1 MNTTNNNSKE
11 QCTAAVSATHSG
23 SSKTKM
29 MIMAAVF
36 AALTA
41 VCSQI
46 QIPLA
51 PVPINLATFA
61 IFITAGLLGKRWGT
75 VSLIVYVLLGAV
87 GLPVFAGFTG
97 GFGIITGP
105 TGGYIIGYIFT
116 AFITG
121 YIIEFFSSK
130 KTSARVAEYSA
141 NAYSES
147 LVSQYQESYEAIVE
161 GFLSKEYLRDVDI
174 ATPSQVEMLD
184 QFNQTDVDYD
194 DTQTIVSLFGKQAK
208 ATPDSVAVVYKDK
221 RYKTWEGKEKAVKKL
236 LKEFM
241 KAITTK

>member
-23 SSKTKM
+23 SSNTKM

-141 NAYSES
+141 NAASSVPSYPLLALAMASGLAICYLLGTIWFIYLTGWTLGKALMS
-147 LVSQYQESYEAIVE
+147 CVIVFLPGDALKIIAACILV
-161 GFLSKEYLRDVDI
+161 
-174 ATPSQVEMLD
+174 
-184 QFNQTDVDYD
+184 
-194 DTQTIVSLFGKQAK
+194 
-208 ATPDSVAVVYKDK
+208 K
-221 RYKTWEGKEKAVKKL
+221 RLWPAARRFRTGS
-236 LKEFM
+236 
-241 KAITTK
+241 

>member
-1 MNTTNNNSKE
+1 MNTISNNPKKQSSAAISK
-11 QCTAAVSATHSG
+11 SHSG
-23 SSKTKM
+23 SSNTKM

-121 YIIEFFSSK
+121 YLIEFFSRK
-130 KTSARVAEYSA
+130 KTPAIIPECSVNEAGGAPSYPLLALAMAAGLAVCYLLGTIWFIYLTGWTLGKALMSCVIVFLPGDA
-141 NAYSES
+141 LKIIAACI
-147 LVSQYQESYEAIVE
+147 LV
-161 GFLSKEYLRDVDI
+161 
-174 ATPSQVEMLD
+174 
-184 QFNQTDVDYD
+184 
-194 DTQTIVSLFGKQAK
+194 
-208 ATPDSVAVVYKDK
+208 K
-221 RYKTWEGKEKAVKKL
+221 RLWPAAHRFRTGS
-236 LKEFM
+236 
-241 KAITTK
+241 

>member
-23 SSKTKM
+23 SSNTKM

-141 NAYSES
+141 NAASSVPSYPLLALAMASGLAICYLLGTIWFIYLTGWTLGKALMS
-147 LVSQYQESYEAIVE
+147 CVIVFLPGDALKIIAACILV
-161 GFLSKEYLRDVDI
+161 
-174 ATPSQVEMLD
+174 
-184 QFNQTDVDYD
+184 
-194 DTQTIVSLFGKQAK
+194 
-208 ATPDSVAVVYKDK
+208 K
-221 RYKTWEGKEKAVKKL
+221 RLWPAAHRFRTGS
-236 LKEFM
+236 
-241 KAITTK
+241 

>member
-1 MNTTNNNSKE
+1 
-11 QCTAAVSATHSG
+11 
-23 SSKTKM
+23 M

-97 GFGIITGP
+97 GFGIITG
-105 TGGYIIGYIFT
+105 
-116 AFITG
+116 
-121 YIIEFFSSK
+121 
-130 KTSARVAEYSA
+130 
-141 NAYSES
+141 SES
-147 LVSQYQESYEAIVE
+147 
-161 GFLSKEYLRDVDI
+161 
-174 ATPSQVEMLD
+174 
-184 QFNQTDVDYD
+184 
-194 DTQTIVSLFGKQAK
+194 
-208 ATPDSVAVVYKDK
+208 
-221 RYKTWEGKEKAVKKL
+221 
-236 LKEFM
+236 
-241 KAITTK
+241 